1 MNTFIVHAT
10 IHTTRGLE
18 TVAVNPPGYVTDFAQ
33 VCTAQRSNYH
43 ACVMSAQNFRHVV
56 GLPDSGTIAT
66 HGARVFILVDT
77 MVRL

>member
-10 IHTTRGLE
+10 VHTTRGLE
-18 TVAVNPPGYVTDFAQ
+18 TVAANPPGDVTDFAQ

-43 ACVMSAQNFRHVV
+43 TGVVSAQNFRHVV
-56 GLPDSGTIAT
+56 RLPDSGTIAT
-66 HGARVFILVDT
+66 HGASVFILVDS